1 MMHEIVDWHFV
12 GVQRKKKLI
21 EKNHHEWEKNV
32 GTTNKAYCV
41 VKCNAL

>member
-1 MMHEIVDWHFV
+1 MKLLTGTLLEFK
-12 GVQRKKKLI
+12 GKKKLI